1 MMVWSIEKMSWELLM
16 KESSPPPLPL
26 NKLLICSKDLKKC
39 PTEDSPVSFGP
50 KECSLD
56 MMKITII
63 YSQNLNSWLFWIPPD
78 STLNYLFWLTVSPCP
93 LKNKLKK
100 SPCIDSEDP
109 LTNKI
114 IWSNSSKNHP
124 NPTKK
129 WENTN
134 PTWDTDPETTWDL
147 TLELIPSKKIPL
159 SKTPQETL
167 FTESSIHLL
176 NKNKDI
182 KISLNSSN
190 THGSSNLWISLEKE
204 KLTINTSGKETK
216 MMFHPFP
223 WMLPKNKFFKK
234 SEIGSEDK
242 PECPLILSNGS
253 SGSDTRESSTG

>member
-1 MMVWSIEKMSWELLM
+1 MMVWSIEKMLWELLT
-16 KESSPPPLPL
+16 KEFSPPLLPL

-39 PTEDSPVSFGP
+39 PTEDSLVSFGP

-56 MMKITII
+56 TTKIRIT
-63 YSQNLNSWLFWIPPD
+63 SSEKLNSWLFWIPPD
-78 STLNYLFWLTVSPCP
+78 STLNYLFWLTVSPCL

-100 SPCIDSEDP
+100 SPCTDSEDP

-114 IWSNSSKNHP
+114 IWSNSSKNLP

-134 PTWDTDPETTWDL
+134 PTWDTDPETTW
-147 TLELIPSKKIPL
+147 ELNPSKKILL

-167 FTESSIHLL
+167 STESSIHLL
-176 NKNKDI
+176 YKNKDI
-182 KISLNSSN
+182 KISLNSLN
-190 THGSSNLWISLEKE
+190 THGSSNLLISLEQE
-204 KLTINTSGKETK
+204 KSTINTSGKETK
-216 MMFHPFP
+216 MMSHLFP
-223 WMLPKNKFFKK
+223 WTLPKKQFFKK

-242 PECPLILSNGS
+242 PECPLILNNGS